1 MCVCVRT
8 PFFTEKEKKNREK
21 TGEEK
26 RSQLAVEA
34 SIASR
39 SFRVISL
46 AAAASESSLRAR
58 HTSVVGVRTPRDASE
73 AAERA
78 EASRIGE
85 SLRPETVATSNDES
99 GGRG

>member
-1 MCVCVRT
+1 MCVRT
-8 PFFTEKEKKNREK
+8 PFFSEKEKKNREK
-21 TGEEK
+21 TEEEK

-73 AAERA
+73 AARERA
-78 EASRIGE
+78 VASRIGE